1 MKVYEKINLRHQHAI
16 MIGVAVFLA
25 MSSGLNAPSLAAQS
39 TIGAGSNNENK
50 TMTMSPTTSVANATA
65 SGPNATLVEFASNM
79 EQIRGHLDQALAN
92 KKSGNNTLAQ
102 AHTLHPVEE
111 VYSRIEGQLAKQN
124 STLNQT
130 LSAALKNLSASATN
144 GTAQEF
150 ESQTDHVNT
159 LLDNSMQAI
168 VAPASEF
175 NNTTFNASVAAR
187 LLDTAGHEYEEG
199 VTNGT
204 VKAIVEYQDA
214 QAFIHRAEIVF
225 NTSSDKINQ
234 SMTHEVQ
241 EANRFFST
249 LNDTVTGKG
258 DPKTVETTI
267 NAIIHELAEITGLS
281 ENQLIGETGT
291 EIDQDPAS
299 VINNIKSLLNQLLS
313 AYKSQNYTG
322 AESLAI
328 EAYLDNY
335 ESIEE
340 PIAQH
345 DQQLMEQTEIML
357 REDLRHMIKD
367 RVPVEQ
373 IQQQVDMINANLDKA
388 ANMLQ

>member
-1 MKVYEKINLRHQHAI
+1 MKVYEKINLRHQHI
-16 MIGVAVFLA
+16 VMIGVAVFLA
-25 MSSGLNAPSLAAQS
+25 LSSGLNAPSLAAQS
-39 TIGAGSNNENK
+39 TIGAGSNDENK
-50 TMTMSPTTSVANATA
+50 TMTMSPTTSVANTTA

-79 EQIRGHLDQALAN
+79 EQIRGHLEQALAN

-111 VYSRIEGQLAKQN
+111 VYSSIEGQLARQN

-130 LSAALKNLSASATN
+130 LSTALQNLSASATN
-144 GTAQEF
+144 GTVQEF
-150 ESQTDHVNT
+150 ESQAENVNM
-159 LLDNSMQAI
+159 LLNNSMQA
-168 VAPASEF
+168 VVPAPEF
-175 NNTTFNASVAAR
+175 NNTAFDASVAAR

-214 QAFIHRAEIVF
+214 QAFIHRSEIVF
-225 NTSSDKINQ
+225 NASSDKINQ

-241 EANRFFST
+241 EVNKFFST
-249 LNDTVTGKG
+249 LNDAVTGKG

-267 NAIIHELAEITGLS
+267 NAIIHELAEITSLS

-291 EIDQDPAS
+291 ETDQDPTS

-328 EAYLDNY
+328 EAYLENY

-345 DQQLMEQTEIML
+345 DQQLMKQTEIML
-357 REDLRHMIKD
+357 REDLRHMVKD

-373 IQQQVDMINANLDKA
+373 VQQQVDMINANLDKA